1 MKRDQGAPGNG
12 PMEFYRRVLLAR
24 KAEVLSN
31 LGVKFDTL
39 AAMGR
44 VAEEDQAQMSHEEY
58 ISLSLNSLDFQQLGL
73 VEEALDRIKVGDYG
87 FCQACGD
94 PIPGK
99 RLKAV
104 PWARYCIT
112 CQEQVAVSAGQHAGT
127 PESDAQ
133 AIRPSA

>member
-1 MKRDQGAPGNG
+1 MKKGPESRGNQ
-12 PMEFYRRVLLAR
+12 PVELYRRALLIR

-31 LGVKFDTL
+31 LGVKFDTV

-44 VAEEDQAQMSHEEY
+44 VAEEDQAQVSHDEY
-58 ISLSLNSLDFQQLGL
+58 VSLSLNSLDFQQLGL

-104 PWARYCIT
+104 PWARYCIP
-112 CQEQVAVSAGQHAGT
+112 CQEQVAMPVGQHAGT
-127 PESDAQ
+127 PELVADH
-133 AIRPSA
+133 